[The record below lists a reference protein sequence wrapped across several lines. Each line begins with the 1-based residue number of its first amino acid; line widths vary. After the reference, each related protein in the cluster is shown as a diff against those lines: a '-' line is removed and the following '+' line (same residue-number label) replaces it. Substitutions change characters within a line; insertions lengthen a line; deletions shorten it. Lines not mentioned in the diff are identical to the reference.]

1 MDGDFCVNRSQ
12 EASFSRSA
20 GVFAGAQ
27 AKQLI
32 VARMRRQRPW
42 MAIFAWS

>member
-1 MDGDFCVNRSQ
+1 MDGDFCVNRSL

-27 AKQLI
+27 AKQKSAMDGDFC
-32 VARMRRQRPW
+32 V
-42 MAIFAWS
+42 